1 MQKQIS
7 FLAPFVSIPLGLLDE
22 GGEEIEYNIK

>member
-7 FLAPFVSIPLGLLDE
+7 FLALFVSILLGLLDE
-22 GGEEIEYNIK
+22 GGEEIEYHIK